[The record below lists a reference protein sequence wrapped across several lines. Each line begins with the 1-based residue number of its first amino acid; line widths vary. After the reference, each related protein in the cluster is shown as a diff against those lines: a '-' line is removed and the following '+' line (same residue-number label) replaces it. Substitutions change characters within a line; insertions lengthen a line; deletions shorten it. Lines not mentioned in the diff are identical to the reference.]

1 MILNILNSKTL
12 SPMGFETIRIGDM
25 KYLSTT
31 RNEYLNFIL
40 QKGTQGFSF
49 LIALDIYLHLRLR
62 LQETH

>member
-1 MILNILNSKTL
+1 
-12 SPMGFETIRIGDM
+12 MGFETIRMGDM

-49 LIALDIYLHLRLR
+49 LIALDIYLHLWLR
-62 LQETH
+62 LQETHIKKSSFLEN